1 MINRHRLRLRWQDI
15 VQRTVCRTLGHKWS
29 TRKWQGAICGYCKT
43 FAYYGEG
50 PTL

>member
-1 MINRHRLRLRWQDI
+1 MVHYRLRLRALRL
-15 VQRTVCRTLGHKWS
+15 VGATVCRILGHKWS
-29 TRKWQGAICGYCKT
+29 TRKWQGAICGRCKT